1 MVGNEV
7 GNERRWFLC
16 FAMDQAVDGE
26 MSDAEVLI
34 GSEKEIKDEFEMAVV
49 SGEYPRIIMGP
60 VCQLAIATY
69 EIAEG

>member
-1 MVGNEV
+1 MVGNE
-7 GNERRWFLC
+7 GRWFLC

-60 VCQLAIATY
+60 VSQIATATY